1 MFRSFWILVTF
12 YIHIPVSWVCM
23 EVFNMSELSS
33 AIIGAASG
41 IVAAIISGVV
51 SVGILNHKIS
61 VITRH
66 LGFGD
71 DEASMKRQLDEKLGS
86 SGKSISE
93 QLGIGSKSIS
103 EQLGVGNK
111 SISDMLG
118 VGIDDKSLS
127 KQHEELKQII
137 ASKLD
142 LQSAGINSITQKIND
157 EESRRNNL
165 ELNQQ
170 QVLQCVNALV
180 SQWGNSQ
187 SQIEQLKRELD
198 EYKGKNNILENENAA
213 LRLQIENDSHPCD
226 DEDEFDHE

>member
-1 MFRSFWILVTF
+1 
-12 YIHIPVSWVCM
+12 
-23 EVFNMSELSS
+23 MSELSS

-86 SGKSISE
+86 
-93 QLGIGSKSIS
+93 GSKSIS
-103 EQLGVGNK
+103 EQLGVGSK
-111 SISDMLG
+111 SISEQLG

-170 QVLQCVNALV
+170 QVLQCVNALI
-180 SQWGNSQ
+180 SQWENSQ
-187 SQIEQLKRELD
+187 SQIEQLKRELN
-198 EYKGKNNILENENAA
+198 EYKGKNSILENENAA
-213 LRLQIENDSHPCD
+213 LRLQIEDDSHPCD
-226 DEDEFDHE
+226 DDDEFDHE

>member
-1 MFRSFWILVTF
+1 MFRSFWILATF

-86 SGKSISE
+86 
-93 QLGIGSKSIS
+93 GSKSIS
-103 EQLGVGNK
+103 EQLGVGSK
-111 SISDMLG
+111 SISEQLG

-170 QVLQCVNALV
+170 QVLQCVNALI
-180 SQWGNSQ
+180 SQWENSQ
-187 SQIEQLKRELD
+187 SQIEQLKRELN
-198 EYKGKNNILENENAA
+198 EYKGKNSILENENAA
-213 LRLQIENDSHPCD
+213 LRLQIEDDSHPCD
-226 DEDEFDHE
+226 DDDEFDHE